1 MKKTKVKMNLG
12 VDKFFLGRM
21 SKKWKTKKQTFKQ
34 VVQESVKRVHATHDT
49 NTG

>member
-21 SKKWKTKKQTFKQ
+21 SKKWKTKK
-34 VVQESVKRVHATHDT
+34 T
-49 NTG
+49 NIQASGAREC